1 MSKRRDFSPALQ
13 NRFAR
18 IEISSRE
25 HEGVTAERRLERI
38 TMMTARLVLC
48 ALCLMLYGCSDQKAK
63 ELFETAAF
71 EENQG
76 NVPHAKQLYQ
86 ELVNL
91 YPSTKVAEI
100 ARARLADLDSRK

>member
-1 MSKRRDFSPALQ
+1 M
-13 NRFAR
+13 
-18 IEISSRE
+18 
-25 HEGVTAERRLERI
+25 I
-38 TMMTARLVLC
+38 TGRLVLC
-48 ALCLMLYGCSDQKAK
+48 VFCLMALGCADQNAK

-76 NVPHAKQLYQ
+76 NVPHAKELYQ

-100 ARARLADLDSRK
+100 ARARLVELDSRK

>member
-1 MSKRRDFSPALQ
+1 MSKRRDCCPTLW
-13 NRFAR
+13 NRFSR
-18 IEISSRE
+18 IRSYSRE
-25 HEGVTAERRLERI
+25 YEGVTAERRLERI

-48 ALCLMLYGCSDQKAK
+48 ALCLMLLGCSDQKAK

-100 ARARLADLDSRK
+100 ARARLTDLESRK

>member
-1 MSKRRDFSPALQ
+1 
-13 NRFAR
+13 
-18 IEISSRE
+18 
-25 HEGVTAERRLERI
+25 
-38 TMMTARLVLC
+38 MMMKARLLLC
-48 ALCLMLYGCSDQKAK
+48 ALCLVVLGCSDQKAA

-76 NVPHAKQLYQ
+76 NIPHAKQLYE

-100 ARARLADLDSRK
+100 ARSRLEDLRNRE

>member
-1 MSKRRDFSPALQ
+1 M
-13 NRFAR
+13 
-18 IEISSRE
+18 II
-25 HEGVTAERRLERI
+25 
-38 TMMTARLVLC
+38 ARLVLC
-48 ALCLMLYGCSDQKAK
+48 AFCVMLLACSDNSKAK

-76 NVPHAKQLYQ
+76 NLPHAKQLYQ

-100 ARARLADLDSRK
+100 ARARLEDLESRK

>member
-1 MSKRRDFSPALQ
+1 M
-13 NRFAR
+13 
-18 IEISSRE
+18 I
-25 HEGVTAERRLERI
+25 
-38 TMMTARLVLC
+38 TARLVLC
-48 ALCLMLYGCSDQKAK
+48 AFCLMLLGCSDSSKAK
-63 ELFETAAF
+63 DLFETAAF

-76 NVPHAKQLYQ
+76 NLPHAKQLYQ

>member
-1 MSKRRDFSPALQ
+1 
-13 NRFAR
+13 
-18 IEISSRE
+18 
-25 HEGVTAERRLERI
+25 
-38 TMMTARLVLC
+38 MMRTARLLLC
-48 ALCLMLYGCSDQKAK
+48 TLCLVFVGCSEQKAT

-76 NVPHAKQLYQ
+76 NVPHAKQLYE

-100 ARARLADLDSRK
+100 ARARLEDLKLREQP

>member
-1 MSKRRDFSPALQ
+1 
-13 NRFAR
+13 
-18 IEISSRE
+18 
-25 HEGVTAERRLERI
+25 
-38 TMMTARLVLC
+38 MMTARLLLC
-48 ALCLMLYGCSDQKAK
+48 ALCLVFLGCSEQKAT

-76 NVPHAKQLYQ
+76 NFPHAKQLYE

-100 ARARLADLDSRK
+100 ARARLEDWHNRE

>member
-1 MSKRRDFSPALQ
+1 MR
-13 NRFAR
+13 
-18 IEISSRE
+18 
-25 HEGVTAERRLERI
+25 
-38 TMMTARLVLC
+38 TARLLLFS
-48 ALCLMLYGCSDQKAK
+48 LCLISVGCSEQKAT

-76 NVPHAKQLYQ
+76 NLPHATQLYE

-100 ARARLADLDSRK
+100 AKARLEDLKNRKDP

>member
-1 MSKRRDFSPALQ
+1 MPKRRDLRSTLR
-13 NRFAR
+13 NRLSQIR
-18 IEISSRE
+18 IASRE
-25 HEGVTAERRLERI
+25 HNGVTAER
-38 TMMTARLVLC
+38 
-48 ALCLMLYGCSDQKAK
+48 
-63 ELFETAAF
+63 ETAAF

-100 ARARLADLDSRK
+100 ARARLAELDSKK

>member
-1 MSKRRDFSPALQ
+1 MISDDLQDQAAIYVLGALD
-13 NRFAR
+13 RA
-18 IEISSRE
+18 
-25 HEGVTAERRLERI
+25 
-38 TMMTARLVLC
+38 
-48 ALCLMLYGCSDQKAK
+48 
-63 ELFETAAF
+63 ETAAF

-100 ARARLADLDSRK
+100 ARARLTDLESRK

>member
-1 MSKRRDFSPALQ
+1 
-13 NRFAR
+13 
-18 IEISSRE
+18 
-25 HEGVTAERRLERI
+25 
-38 TMMTARLVLC
+38 MMRTARLLLC
-48 ALCLMLYGCSDQKAK
+48 ALCLVFVGCSEQKAT

-76 NVPHAKQLYQ
+76 NLPHAKQLYE

-100 ARARLADLDSRK
+100 ARARLEDLHMREKP

>member
-1 MSKRRDFSPALQ
+1 MMR
-13 NRFAR
+13 
-18 IEISSRE
+18 
-25 HEGVTAERRLERI
+25 TAQL
-38 TMMTARLVLC
+38 LLC
-48 ALCLMLYGCSDQKAK
+48 ALCLVLVGCSEQKAT

-76 NVPHAKQLYQ
+76 NVPHAKQLYE

-100 ARARLADLDSRK
+100 ARARLEDLKIREQP

>member
-1 MSKRRDFSPALQ
+1 M
-13 NRFAR
+13 
-18 IEISSRE
+18 I
-25 HEGVTAERRLERI
+25 
-38 TMMTARLVLC
+38 MARLVLC
-48 ALCLMLYGCSDQKAK
+48 IFCLMAVGCSDQNAK

-91 YPSTKVAEI
+91 YPSTKAAEI
-100 ARARLADLDSRK
+100 ARARLADLDTRK

>member
-1 MSKRRDFSPALQ
+1 M
-13 NRFAR
+13 
-18 IEISSRE
+18 I
-25 HEGVTAERRLERI
+25 
-38 TMMTARLVLC
+38 TARLVLC
-48 ALCLMLYGCSDQKAK
+48 TLCLVLLGCSESSKAK

-76 NVPHAKQLYQ
+76 NLPHAKQLYQ

-100 ARARLADLDSRK
+100 ARARLADLESRK

>member
-1 MSKRRDFSPALQ
+1 M
-13 NRFAR
+13 
-18 IEISSRE
+18 I
-25 HEGVTAERRLERI
+25 
-38 TMMTARLVLC
+38 TARLGLC
-48 ALCLMLYGCSDQKAK
+48 ALCFDAARLLRPEAK

-100 ARARLADLDSRK
+100 ARSRLTDLGSRQ